1 MKDKRKTREKK
12 PLSFAIYVMGAFLLT
27 SAMTVLITAA
37 AIAIVWNVGYAGE
50 PGDEELFFA
59 VFTAGAIALLLSVI
73 LGIYFAVGIARPV
86 QRISDTASAIKEGN
100 LSARTGLSGDDQL
113 GQLGQRFDEMTDAI
127 ERDRDL
133 ERQLIG
139 DVAHELRTPLMAIQ
153 ATVEAIQDGVFEADE
168 EHLNTISFETRR
180 LGRLVEALLH
190 LNRLENGTAE
200 VKRNPVNLSS
210 VVSGLSTTHEA
221 LLETSGIMFFTDIA
235 PNVMIIGDQD
245 LISQAVANLLSNAV
259 RYTPEGGH
267 ITVSVQK
274 GDIMASIAVRDTPEN
289 GMVTVELA
297 RENGYAKISVRDTG
311 VGISE
316 EDMKKVFSRFWRA
329 DVARQ
334 SVDGGLGIGLAL
346 VKEVVDQHFGDVS
359 VSSTLGEGSTFVMRI
374 PLAPEDR
381 VKPTPSARRS
391 SSRRRQERAARK
403 EQEKLRKI
411 EERQLK
417 ARRKAREAG
426 AGASATQELKL
437 FGLHVPLPTT
447 RQQEPQTRN
456 KEDGT
461 HE

>member
-1 MKDKRKTREKK
+1 MRDKHKPRGKK
-12 PLSFAIYVMGAFLLT
+12 PLSFVIYVMGAFLLT
-27 SAMTVLITAA
+27 AAMTVLITAA
-37 AIAIVWNVGYAGE
+37 AIAIVWNVGYAGK
-50 PGDEELFFA
+50 PGDEELLIA
-59 VFTAGAIALLLSVI
+59 VLTAGVIALILSTI
-73 LGIYFAVGIARPV
+73 LGLYFAVGIARPV
-86 QRISDTASAIKEGN
+86 QHIADTADEIKNGN

-113 GQLGQRFDEMTDAI
+113 GQFGQRFDEMADAI

-190 LNRLENGTAE
+190 LNRLENGTTE
-200 VKRNPVNLSS
+200 IKRELVNLSS
-210 VVSGLSTTHEA
+210 VVNGLSTTHEA
-221 LLETSGIMFFTDIA
+221 LIESSGIMFFANVD
-235 PNVMIIGDQD
+235 PNVMVVGDQD

-259 RYTPEGGH
+259 RYTPE
-267 ITVSVQK
+267 
-274 GDIMASIAVRDTPEN
+274 N
-289 GMVTVELA
+289 GMVNIDLT
-297 RENGYAKISVRDTG
+297 RENGYARISVTDTG

-334 SVDGGLGIGLAL
+334 NVDGGLGIGLAL

-359 VSSTLGEGSTFVMRI
+359 VASRLGEGSTFTMRI
-374 PLAPEDR
+374 PLAPQDH
-381 VKPTPSARRS
+381 ARPVA
-391 SSRRRQERAARK
+391 SSRRNSEARRQERAARK

-417 ARRKAREAG
+417 ARRKAQAAHHG
-426 AGASATQELKL
+426 DLTPTQELKL
-437 FGLHVPLPTT
+437 FGLRVSLPAN
-447 RQQEPQTRN
+447 RQAQPHAR
-456 KEDGT
+456 KKDDGR

>member
-27 SAMTVLITAA
+27 AAMTVLITAA

-50 PGDEELFFA
+50 PSDEELFFA
-59 VFTAGAIALLLSVI
+59 IFAAGAIALVLSII
-73 LGIYFAVGIARPV
+73 LGIYFAVGIARPI

-100 LSARTGLSGDDQL
+100 LSARTGLAGDDQL
-113 GQLGQRFDEMTDAI
+113 GQLGQRFDEMADAI

-190 LNRLENGTAE
+190 LNRLENGTTE
-200 VKRNPVNLSS
+200 VKRDLVNLSS
-210 VVSGLSTTHEA
+210 VVGGLSTTHEA
-221 LLETSGIMFFTDIA
+221 LIESSGIMFFTDVA
-235 PNVMIIGDQD
+235 PNVMITGDQD

-259 RYTPEGGH
+259 RYTPE
-267 ITVSVQK
+267 
-274 GDIMASIAVRDTPEN
+274 N
-289 GMVTVELA
+289 GMVTVELT
-297 RENGYAKISVRDTG
+297 RENGYARISVRDTG
-311 VGISE
+311 VGIAE

-381 VKPTPSARRS
+381 VKPMTPHARKG

-403 EQEKLRKI
+403 EQEKARKI

-426 AGASATQELKL
+426 AGMSATQELKL
-437 FGLHVPLPTT
+437 FGLHVSLPTT
-447 RQQEPQTRN
+447 RQQEQQTRD

>member
-1 MKDKRKTREKK
+1 
-12 PLSFAIYVMGAFLLT
+12 
-27 SAMTVLITAA
+27 MTVLITAA

-113 GQLGQRFDEMTDAI
+113 GQLGQRFDEMADAI

-190 LNRLENGTAE
+190 LNRLENGTTE
-200 VKRNPVNLSS
+200 VKRDLVNLSS
-210 VVSGLSTTHEA
+210 VVGGLSTTHEA
-221 LLETSGIMFFTDIA
+221 LIESSGIMFFTDVA
-235 PNVMIIGDQD
+235 PNVMIVGDQD

-259 RYTPEGGH
+259 RYTPE
-267 ITVSVQK
+267 
-274 GDIMASIAVRDTPEN
+274 N
-289 GMVTVELA
+289 GMVTVELT

-311 VGISE
+311 VGISD

-381 VKPTPSARRS
+381 VKPMAPHARKN

-403 EQEKLRKI
+403 EQEKARKI
-411 EERQLK
+411 EERQMK

-426 AGASATQELKL
+426 AGMSATQELKL
-437 FGLHVPLPTT
+437 FGLHVSLPTT
-447 RQQEPQTRN
+447 RQQEQQTRN

>member
-113 GQLGQRFDEMTDAI
+113 GQLGQRFDEMADAI

-153 ATVEAIQDGVFEADE
+153 ATVEAIQDSVFEADE

-190 LNRLENGTAE
+190 LNRLENGTTE
-200 VKRNPVNLSS
+200 VKRDLVNLSS
-210 VVSGLSTTHEA
+210 VVGGLSTTHEA
-221 LLETSGIMFFTDIA
+221 LIESSGIMFFTDVA
-235 PNVMIIGDQD
+235 PNVMIVGDQD

-259 RYTPEGGH
+259 RYTPE
-267 ITVSVQK
+267 
-274 GDIMASIAVRDTPEN
+274 N
-289 GMVTVELA
+289 GMVTVELT

-311 VGISE
+311 VGISD

-381 VKPTPSARRS
+381 VKPMAPHARKN

-403 EQEKLRKI
+403 EQEKARKI
-411 EERQLK
+411 EERQMK

-426 AGASATQELKL
+426 AGMSATQELKL
-437 FGLHVPLPTT
+437 FGLHVSLPTT
-447 RQQEPQTRN
+447 RQQEQQTRN

>member
-113 GQLGQRFDEMTDAI
+113 GQLGQRFDEMADAI

-168 EHLNTISFETRR
+168 DHLNTISFETRR

-190 LNRLENGTAE
+190 LNRLENGTTE
-200 VKRNPVNLSS
+200 VKRDLVNLSS
-210 VVSGLSTTHEA
+210 VVGGLSTTHEA
-221 LLETSGIMFFTDIA
+221 LIESSGIMFFTDVA
-235 PNVMIIGDQD
+235 PNVMIVGDQD

-259 RYTPEGGH
+259 RYTPE
-267 ITVSVQK
+267 
-274 GDIMASIAVRDTPEN
+274 N
-289 GMVTVELA
+289 GMVTVELT

-311 VGISE
+311 VGISD

-381 VKPTPSARRS
+381 VKPMAPHARKN

-403 EQEKLRKI
+403 EQEKARKI
-411 EERQLK
+411 EERQMK

-426 AGASATQELKL
+426 AGMSATQELKL
-437 FGLHVPLPTT
+437 FGLHVSLPTT
-447 RQQEPQTRN
+447 RQQEQQTRN

>member
-86 QRISDTASAIKEGN
+86 QRISDIASAIKEGN

-113 GQLGQRFDEMTDAI
+113 GQLGQRFDEMADAI

-190 LNRLENGTAE
+190 LNRLENGTTE
-200 VKRNPVNLSS
+200 VKRDLVNLSS
-210 VVSGLSTTHEA
+210 VVGGLSTTHEA
-221 LLETSGIMFFTDIA
+221 LIESSGIMFFTDVA
-235 PNVMIIGDQD
+235 PNVMIVGDQD

-259 RYTPEGGH
+259 RYTPE
-267 ITVSVQK
+267 
-274 GDIMASIAVRDTPEN
+274 N
-289 GMVTVELA
+289 GMVTVELT

-311 VGISE
+311 VGISD

-381 VKPTPSARRS
+381 VKPMAPHARKN

-403 EQEKLRKI
+403 EQEKARKI
-411 EERQLK
+411 EERQMK

-426 AGASATQELKL
+426 AGMSATQELKL
-437 FGLHVPLPTT
+437 FGLHVSLPTT
-447 RQQEPQTRN
+447 RQQEQQTRN

>member
-100 LSARTGLSGDDQL
+100 LSARSGLSGDDQL
-113 GQLGQRFDEMTDAI
+113 GQLGQRFDEMADAI

-190 LNRLENGTAE
+190 LNRLENGTTE
-200 VKRNPVNLSS
+200 VKRDLVNLSS

-259 RYTPEGGH
+259 RYTPE
-267 ITVSVQK
+267 
-274 GDIMASIAVRDTPEN
+274 N
-289 GMVTVELA
+289 GMVTVELT

-311 VGISE
+311 VGISD

-381 VKPTPSARRS
+381 VKPMAPHARKN

-403 EQEKLRKI
+403 EQEKARKI
-411 EERQLK
+411 EERQMK

-426 AGASATQELKL
+426 AGMSATQELKL
-437 FGLHVPLPTT
+437 FGLHVLLPTT
-447 RQQEPQTRN
+447 RQQEQQTRN

>member
-113 GQLGQRFDEMTDAI
+113 GQLGQRFDEMADAI

-190 LNRLENGTAE
+190 LNRLENGTTE
-200 VKRNPVNLSS
+200 VKRDLVNLSS
-210 VVSGLSTTHEA
+210 VVGGLSTTHEA
-221 LLETSGIMFFTDIA
+221 LIESSGIMFFTDVA
-235 PNVMIIGDQD
+235 PNVMIVGDQD

-259 RYTPEGGH
+259 RYTPE
-267 ITVSVQK
+267 
-274 GDIMASIAVRDTPEN
+274 N
-289 GMVTVELA
+289 GMVTVELT

-311 VGISE
+311 VGISD
-316 EDMKKVFSRFWRA
+316 EDVKKVFSRFWRA

-381 VKPTPSARRS
+381 VKPMAPHARKN

-403 EQEKLRKI
+403 EQEKARKI
-411 EERQLK
+411 EERQMK

-426 AGASATQELKL
+426 AGMSATQELKL
-437 FGLHVPLPTT
+437 FGLHVSLPTT
-447 RQQEPQTRN
+447 RQQEQQTRN

>member
-113 GQLGQRFDEMTDAI
+113 GQLGQRFDEMADAI

-190 LNRLENGTAE
+190 LNRLENGTTE
-200 VKRNPVNLSS
+200 VKRDLVNLSS
-210 VVSGLSTTHEA
+210 VVGGLSTTHEA
-221 LLETSGIMFFTDIA
+221 LIESSGIMFFTDVA
-235 PNVMIIGDQD
+235 PNVMIVGDQD

-259 RYTPEGGH
+259 RYTPE
-267 ITVSVQK
+267 
-274 GDIMASIAVRDTPEN
+274 N
-289 GMVTVELA
+289 GMVTVELT

-311 VGISE
+311 VGISD

-381 VKPTPSARRS
+381 VKPMAPHARKN

-403 EQEKLRKI
+403 EQEKARKI
-411 EERQLK
+411 EERQMK

-426 AGASATQELKL
+426 AGMSATQELKL
-437 FGLHVPLPTT
+437 FGLHVSLPTT
-447 RQQEPQTRN
+447 RQQEQQTRN

>member
-59 VFTAGAIALLLSVI
+59 VFTAGAIALALSVI

-113 GQLGQRFDEMTDAI
+113 GQLGQRFDEMADAI

-190 LNRLENGTAE
+190 LNRLENGTTE
-200 VKRNPVNLSS
+200 VKRDLVNLSS
-210 VVSGLSTTHEA
+210 VVGGLSTTHEA
-221 LLETSGIMFFTDIA
+221 LIESSGIMFFTDVA
-235 PNVMIIGDQD
+235 PNVMIVGDQD

-259 RYTPEGGH
+259 RYTPE
-267 ITVSVQK
+267 
-274 GDIMASIAVRDTPEN
+274 N
-289 GMVTVELA
+289 GMVTVELT

-311 VGISE
+311 VGISD

-381 VKPTPSARRS
+381 VKPMAPHARKN

-403 EQEKLRKI
+403 EQEKARKI
-411 EERQLK
+411 EERQMK

-426 AGASATQELKL
+426 AGMSATQELKL
-437 FGLHVPLPTT
+437 FGLHVSLPTT
-447 RQQEPQTRN
+447 RQQEQQTRN

>member
-1 MKDKRKTREKK
+1 MKAKHTKHTKK
-12 PLSFAIYVMGAFLLT
+12 PISFALYVMGAFLLT

-37 AIAIVWNVGYAGE
+37 AIAFVWNVGYSGQ
-50 PGDEELFFA
+50 PSDNDLFFA
-59 VFTAGAIALLLSVI
+59 VIVAGALALGLSII
-73 LGIYFAVGIARPV
+73 LGLYFAIGIARPV
-86 QRISDTASAIKEGN
+86 QHIADTADAIKEGN

-113 GQLGQRFDEMTDAI
+113 GQLGQRFDEMADAI

-200 VKRNPVNLSS
+200 IKRDLVNLSN
-210 VVSGLSTTHEA
+210 VVLGLSTTHEA
-221 LLETSGIMFFTDIA
+221 LLQDSGIMFFTDIT

-259 RYTPEGGH
+259 RYTPE
-267 ITVSVQK
+267 
-274 GDIMASIAVRDTPEN
+274 N
-289 GMVTVELA
+289 GMVTIELT
-297 RENGYAKISVRDTG
+297 RDGGYARIAVRDTG
-311 VGISE
+311 VGIAP
-316 EDMKKVFSRFWRA
+316 EDLKKVFSRFWRA
-329 DVARQ
+329 DGARQ

-346 VKEVVDQHFGDVS
+346 VKEVVDQHHGSVA
-359 VSSTLGEGSTFVMRI
+359 VSSTLGEGSMFTMRI
-374 PLAPEDR
+374 PLANEDKA
-381 VKPTPSARRS
+381 KPTVTARRGGA
-391 SSRRRQERAARK
+391 RRRQERTARK

-411 EERQLK
+411 EERQQK
-417 ARRKAREAG
+417 AQRKAREAG
-426 AGASATQELKL
+426 SNISSSQELKL
-437 FGLHVPLPTT
+437 FGLRVPLPTN
-447 RQQEPQTRN
+447 RQQGQRTEQRE
-456 KEDGT
+456 EDK

>member
-113 GQLGQRFDEMTDAI
+113 GQLGQRFDEMADAI

-190 LNRLENGTAE
+190 LNRLENGTTE
-200 VKRNPVNLSS
+200 VKRDLVNLSS
-210 VVSGLSTTHEA
+210 VVGGLSTTHEA
-221 LLETSGIMFFTDIA
+221 LIESSGIMFFTDVA
-235 PNVMIIGDQD
+235 PNVMIVGDQD

-259 RYTPEGGH
+259 RYTPE
-267 ITVSVQK
+267 
-274 GDIMASIAVRDTPEN
+274 N
-289 GMVTVELA
+289 GMVTVELT

-311 VGISE
+311 VGISD

-381 VKPTPSARRS
+381 VKPMAPHARKN

>member
-27 SAMTVLITAA
+27 AAMTVLITAA

-50 PGDEELFFA
+50 PSDEDLFFA
-59 VFTAGAIALLLSVI
+59 VFAAGAIALVLSII
-73 LGIYFAVGIARPV
+73 LGIYFAVGIARPI

-113 GQLGQRFDEMTDAI
+113 GQLGQRFDEMADAI

-153 ATVEAIQDGVFEADE
+153 ATVEAIQDGVFAADE

-190 LNRLENGTAE
+190 LNRLENGTTE
-200 VKRNPVNLSS
+200 VKRDLVNLSS

-221 LLETSGIMFFTDIA
+221 LLETSGIMFFTDVA

-259 RYTPEGGH
+259 RYTPE
-267 ITVSVQK
+267 
-274 GDIMASIAVRDTPEN
+274 N

-297 RENGYAKISVRDTG
+297 RENGYARISVRDTG
-311 VGISE
+311 VGIAE

-374 PLAPEDR
+374 PLAPEDH
-381 VKPTPSARRS
+381 VKPMAPHARKS

-403 EQEKLRKI
+403 EQEKARKI
-411 EERQLK
+411 EERQMK

-426 AGASATQELKL
+426 AGISATQELKL
-437 FGLHVPLPTT
+437 FGLHVSLPTT
-447 RQQEPQTRN
+447 RQQEQQTRD

>member
-1 MKDKRKTREKK
+1 M
-12 PLSFAIYVMGAFLLT
+12 A
-27 SAMTVLITAA
+27 
-37 AIAIVWNVGYAGE
+37 
-50 PGDEELFFA
+50 
-59 VFTAGAIALLLSVI
+59 
-73 LGIYFAVGIARPV
+73 
-86 QRISDTASAIKEGN
+86 
-100 LSARTGLSGDDQL
+100 
-113 GQLGQRFDEMTDAI
+113 DAI

-259 RYTPEGGH
+259 RYTPE
-267 ITVSVQK
+267 
-274 GDIMASIAVRDTPEN
+274 N

-316 EDMKKVFSRFWRA
+316 EDMKKVF
-329 DVARQ
+329 
-334 SVDGGLGIGLAL
+334 
-346 VKEVVDQHFGDVS
+346 
-359 VSSTLGEGSTFVMRI
+359 
-374 PLAPEDR
+374 
-381 VKPTPSARRS
+381 
-391 SSRRRQERAARK
+391 
-403 EQEKLRKI
+403 
-411 EERQLK
+411 
-417 ARRKAREAG
+417 
-426 AGASATQELKL
+426 
-437 FGLHVPLPTT
+437 
-447 RQQEPQTRN
+447 
-456 KEDGT
+456 
-461 HE
+461 

>member
-59 VFTAGAIALLLSVI
+59 VFTAGAIALALSVI

-113 GQLGQRFDEMTDAI
+113 GQLGQRFDEMADAI

-190 LNRLENGTAE
+190 LNRLENGTTE
-200 VKRNPVNLSS
+200 VKRDLVNLSS
-210 VVSGLSTTHEA
+210 VVGGLSTTHEA
-221 LLETSGIMFFTDIA
+221 LIESSGIMFFTDVA
-235 PNVMIIGDQD
+235 PNVMIVGEQD

-259 RYTPEGGH
+259 RYTPE
-267 ITVSVQK
+267 
-274 GDIMASIAVRDTPEN
+274 N
-289 GMVTVELA
+289 GMVTVELT

-311 VGISE
+311 VGISD

-381 VKPTPSARRS
+381 VKPMAPHARKN

-403 EQEKLRKI
+403 EQEKARKI
-411 EERQLK
+411 EERQMK

-426 AGASATQELKL
+426 AGMSATQELKL
-437 FGLHVPLPTT
+437 FGLHVSLPTA
-447 RQQEPQTRN
+447 RQQEQQTRN

>member
-113 GQLGQRFDEMTDAI
+113 GQLGQRFDEMADAI

-190 LNRLENGTAE
+190 LNRLENGTTEA
-200 VKRNPVNLSS
+200 KRDLVNLSS
-210 VVSGLSTTHEA
+210 VVGGLSTTHEA
-221 LLETSGIMFFTDIA
+221 LIESSGIMFFTDVA
-235 PNVMIIGDQD
+235 PNVMIVGDQD

-259 RYTPEGGH
+259 RYTPE
-267 ITVSVQK
+267 
-274 GDIMASIAVRDTPEN
+274 N
-289 GMVTVELA
+289 GMVTVELT

-311 VGISE
+311 VGISD

-381 VKPTPSARRS
+381 VKPMAPHARKN

>member
-12 PLSFAIYVMGAFLLT
+12 PLSFVIYVMGAFLLT

-113 GQLGQRFDEMTDAI
+113 GQLGQRFDEMADAI

-190 LNRLENGTAE
+190 LNRLENGTTE
-200 VKRNPVNLSS
+200 VKRDLVNLSS
-210 VVSGLSTTHEA
+210 VVGGLSTTHEA
-221 LLETSGIMFFTDIA
+221 LIESSGIMFFTDVA
-235 PNVMIIGDQD
+235 PNVMIVGDQD

-259 RYTPEGGH
+259 RYTPE
-267 ITVSVQK
+267 
-274 GDIMASIAVRDTPEN
+274 N
-289 GMVTVELA
+289 GMVTVELT

-311 VGISE
+311 VGISD

-381 VKPTPSARRS
+381 VKPMAPHARKN

>member
-37 AIAIVWNVGYAGE
+37 AIAIVWNVGYTGE

-59 VFTAGAIALLLSVI
+59 VFTAGAIALALSVI

-113 GQLGQRFDEMTDAI
+113 GQLGQRFDEMADAI

-190 LNRLENGTAE
+190 LNRLENGTTE
-200 VKRNPVNLSS
+200 VKRDLVNLSS
-210 VVSGLSTTHEA
+210 VVGGLSTTHEA
-221 LLETSGIMFFTDIA
+221 LIESSGIMFFTDVA
-235 PNVMIIGDQD
+235 PNVMIVGDQD

-259 RYTPEGGH
+259 RYTPE
-267 ITVSVQK
+267 
-274 GDIMASIAVRDTPEN
+274 N
-289 GMVTVELA
+289 GMVTVELT

-311 VGISE
+311 VGISD

-381 VKPTPSARRS
+381 VKPMAPHARKN

-403 EQEKLRKI
+403 EQEKARKI
-411 EERQLK
+411 EERQMK

-426 AGASATQELKL
+426 AGMSATQELKL
-437 FGLHVPLPTT
+437 FGLHVSLPTT
-447 RQQEPQTRN
+447 RQQEQQTRN

>member
-113 GQLGQRFDEMTDAI
+113 GQLGQRFDEMADAI

-190 LNRLENGTAE
+190 LNRLENGTTE
-200 VKRNPVNLSS
+200 VKRDLVNLSS

-259 RYTPEGGH
+259 RYTPE
-267 ITVSVQK
+267 
-274 GDIMASIAVRDTPEN
+274 N
-289 GMVTVELA
+289 GMVTVELT

-311 VGISE
+311 VGISD

-359 VSSTLGEGSTFVMRI
+359 VSSTLGEGSAFVMRI

-381 VKPTPSARRS
+381 VKPMAPHARKN

-403 EQEKLRKI
+403 EQEKARKI
-411 EERQLK
+411 EERQMK

-426 AGASATQELKL
+426 AGMSATQELKL
-437 FGLHVPLPTT
+437 FGLHVLLPTT
-447 RQQEPQTRN
+447 RQQEQQTRN

>member
-27 SAMTVLITAA
+27 AAMTVLITAA

-50 PGDEELFFA
+50 PSDEELFFA
-59 VFTAGAIALLLSVI
+59 IFAAGAIALVLSII
-73 LGIYFAVGIARPV
+73 LGIYFAVGIARPI

-100 LSARTGLSGDDQL
+100 LSARTGLAGDDQL
-113 GQLGQRFDEMTDAI
+113 GQLGQRFDEMADAI

-190 LNRLENGTAE
+190 LNRLENGTTE
-200 VKRNPVNLSS
+200 VKRDLVNLSS
-210 VVSGLSTTHEA
+210 VVGGLSTTHEA
-221 LLETSGIMFFTDIA
+221 LIESSGIMFFTDVA

-259 RYTPEGGH
+259 RYTPE
-267 ITVSVQK
+267 
-274 GDIMASIAVRDTPEN
+274 N
-289 GMVTVELA
+289 GMVTVELT
-297 RENGYAKISVRDTG
+297 RENGYARISVRDTG
-311 VGISE
+311 VGIAE

-359 VSSTLGEGSTFVMRI
+359 VSSTLGEGSTFVMRV

-381 VKPTPSARRS
+381 VKPMTPHARKG

-403 EQEKLRKI
+403 EQEKARKI

-426 AGASATQELKL
+426 AGMSATQELKL
-437 FGLHVPLPTT
+437 FGLHVSLPTT
-447 RQQEPQTRN
+447 RQEEQQTRN

>member
-1 MKDKRKTREKK
+1 MKNKRKTRERK

-27 SAMTVLITAA
+27 AAMTVLITAA
-37 AIAIVWNVGYAGE
+37 AIAIVWNVGYAGA
-50 PGDEELFFA
+50 PSDEEIFA
-59 VFTAGAIALLLSVI
+59 AVLISGAIALVLSII
-73 LGIYFAVGIARPV
+73 LGLYFAIGIARPV
-86 QRISDTASAIKEGN
+86 GRIADTASAIKEGN
-100 LSARTGLSGDDQL
+100 LSARTGLGGDDQL
-113 GQLGQRFDEMTDAI
+113 GQLGQRFDEMADAV

-200 VKRNPVNLSS
+200 VKRNLVNLSS
-210 VVSGLSTTHEA
+210 VVNGLSTTHEA
-221 LLETSGIMFFTDIA
+221 LLESSGIMFFTDVD

-259 RYTPEGGH
+259 RYTPE
-267 ITVSVQK
+267 
-274 GDIMASIAVRDTPEN
+274 N
-289 GMVTVELA
+289 GMVSLELT
-297 RENGYAKISVRDTG
+297 RDNGYAKISVRDTG
-311 VGISE
+311 VGISQ

-374 PLAPEDR
+374 PLAPEDHA
-381 VKPTPSARRS
+381 KPMPSARRNT
-391 SSRRRQERAARK
+391 SRRRQERAARK

-411 EERQLK
+411 EERQVK

-426 AGASATQELKL
+426 AGLSATQELKL
-437 FGLHVPLPTT
+437 FGLRVPLPAT
-447 RQQEPQTRN
+447 RQQEVRQQEVRQQEVHTRN
-456 KEDGT
+456 KEDDT

>member
-1 MKDKRKTREKK
+1 M
-12 PLSFAIYVMGAFLLT
+12 
-27 SAMTVLITAA
+27 LITAA

-113 GQLGQRFDEMTDAI
+113 GQLGQRFDEMADAI

-190 LNRLENGTAE
+190 LNRLENGTTE
-200 VKRNPVNLSS
+200 VKRDLVNLSS
-210 VVSGLSTTHEA
+210 VVGGLSTTHEA
-221 LLETSGIMFFTDIA
+221 LIESSGIMFFTDVA
-235 PNVMIIGDQD
+235 PNVMIVGDQD

-259 RYTPEGGH
+259 RYTPE
-267 ITVSVQK
+267 
-274 GDIMASIAVRDTPEN
+274 N
-289 GMVTVELA
+289 GMVTVELT

-311 VGISE
+311 VGISD

-381 VKPTPSARRS
+381 VKPMAPHARKN

-403 EQEKLRKI
+403 EQEKARKI
-411 EERQLK
+411 EERQMK

-426 AGASATQELKL
+426 AGMSATQELKL
-437 FGLHVPLPTT
+437 FGLHVSLPTT
-447 RQQEPQTRN
+447 RQQEQQTRN

>member
-27 SAMTVLITAA
+27 AAMTVLITAA

-50 PGDEELFFA
+50 PSDEELFFA
-59 VFTAGAIALLLSVI
+59 IFAAGAIALVLSII
-73 LGIYFAVGIARPV
+73 LGIYFAVGIARPI

-100 LSARTGLSGDDQL
+100 LSARTGLAGDDQL
-113 GQLGQRFDEMTDAI
+113 GQLGQRFDEMADAI

-190 LNRLENGTAE
+190 LNRLENGTTE
-200 VKRNPVNLSS
+200 VKRDLVNLSS
-210 VVSGLSTTHEA
+210 VVGGLSTTHEA
-221 LLETSGIMFFTDIA
+221 LIESSGIMFFTDVA

-259 RYTPEGGH
+259 RYTPE
-267 ITVSVQK
+267 
-274 GDIMASIAVRDTPEN
+274 N
-289 GMVTVELA
+289 GMVTVELT
-297 RENGYAKISVRDTG
+297 RENGYARISVRDTG
-311 VGISE
+311 VGIAE

-381 VKPTPSARRS
+381 VKPMTPHARKG

-403 EQEKLRKI
+403 EQEKARKI

-426 AGASATQELKL
+426 AGMSATQELKL
-437 FGLHVPLPTT
+437 FGLHVSLPTT
-447 RQQEPQTRN
+447 RQQEQQTRN

>member
-12 PLSFAIYVMGAFLLT
+12 SLSFAIYVMGAFLLT

-113 GQLGQRFDEMTDAI
+113 GQLGQRFDEMADAI

-190 LNRLENGTAE
+190 LNRLENGTTE
-200 VKRNPVNLSS
+200 VKRDLVNLSS
-210 VVSGLSTTHEA
+210 VVGGLSTTHEA
-221 LLETSGIMFFTDIA
+221 LIESSGIMFFTDVA
-235 PNVMIIGDQD
+235 PNVMIVGDQD

-259 RYTPEGGH
+259 RYTPE
-267 ITVSVQK
+267 
-274 GDIMASIAVRDTPEN
+274 N
-289 GMVTVELA
+289 GMVTVELT

-311 VGISE
+311 VGISD

-381 VKPTPSARRS
+381 VKPMAPHARKN

>member
-59 VFTAGAIALLLSVI
+59 VFTAGAIALALSVI

-113 GQLGQRFDEMTDAI
+113 GQLGQRFDEMADAI

-139 DVAHELRTPLMAIQ
+139 DVAHELRTPLRAIQ

-190 LNRLENGTAE
+190 LNRLENGTTE
-200 VKRNPVNLSS
+200 VKRDLVNLSS
-210 VVSGLSTTHEA
+210 VVGGLSTTHEA
-221 LLETSGIMFFTDIA
+221 LIESSGIMFFTDVA
-235 PNVMIIGDQD
+235 PNVMIVGDQD

-259 RYTPEGGH
+259 RYTPE
-267 ITVSVQK
+267 
-274 GDIMASIAVRDTPEN
+274 N
-289 GMVTVELA
+289 GMVTVELT

-311 VGISE
+311 VGISD

-381 VKPTPSARRS
+381 VKPMAPHARKN

-403 EQEKLRKI
+403 EQEKARKI
-411 EERQLK
+411 EERQMK

-426 AGASATQELKL
+426 AGMSATQELKL
-437 FGLHVPLPTT
+437 FGLHVSLPTT
-447 RQQEPQTRN
+447 RQQEQQTRN

>member
-73 LGIYFAVGIARPV
+73 LGIYFVVGIARPV

-113 GQLGQRFDEMTDAI
+113 GQLGQRFDEMADAI

-190 LNRLENGTAE
+190 LNRLENGTTE
-200 VKRNPVNLSS
+200 VKRDLVNLSS
-210 VVSGLSTTHEA
+210 VVGGLSTTHEA
-221 LLETSGIMFFTDIA
+221 LIESSGIMFFTDVA
-235 PNVMIIGDQD
+235 PNVMIVGDQD

-259 RYTPEGGH
+259 RYTPE
-267 ITVSVQK
+267 
-274 GDIMASIAVRDTPEN
+274 N
-289 GMVTVELA
+289 GMVTVELT

-311 VGISE
+311 VGISD

-381 VKPTPSARRS
+381 VKPMAPHARKN

-403 EQEKLRKI
+403 EQEKARKI
-411 EERQLK
+411 EERQMK

-426 AGASATQELKL
+426 AGMSATQELKL
-437 FGLHVPLPTT
+437 FGLHVSLPTT
-447 RQQEPQTRN
+447 RQQEQQTRN

>member
-59 VFTAGAIALLLSVI
+59 VFTADAIALALSVI

-113 GQLGQRFDEMTDAI
+113 GQLGQRFDEMADAI

-190 LNRLENGTAE
+190 LNRLENGTTE
-200 VKRNPVNLSS
+200 VKRDLVNLSS
-210 VVSGLSTTHEA
+210 VVGGLSTTHEA
-221 LLETSGIMFFTDIA
+221 LIESSGIMFFTDVA
-235 PNVMIIGDQD
+235 PNVMIVGDQD

-259 RYTPEGGH
+259 RYTPE
-267 ITVSVQK
+267 
-274 GDIMASIAVRDTPEN
+274 N
-289 GMVTVELA
+289 GMVTVELT

-311 VGISE
+311 VGISD

-329 DVARQ
+329 DAARQ

-381 VKPTPSARRS
+381 VKPMAPHARKNS
-391 SSRRRQERAARK
+391 SCRRQERAARK
-403 EQEKLRKI
+403 EQEKARKI
-411 EERQLK
+411 EERQMK

-426 AGASATQELKL
+426 AGMSATQELKL
-437 FGLHVPLPTT
+437 FGLHVSLPTT
-447 RQQEPQTRN
+447 RQQEQQTRN

>member
-113 GQLGQRFDEMTDAI
+113 GQLGQRFDEMADAI

-153 ATVEAIQDGVFEADE
+153 ATVEAIQDGVFE
-168 EHLNTISFETRR
+168 
-180 LGRLVEALLH
+180 
-190 LNRLENGTAE
+190 AE

-259 RYTPEGGH
+259 RY
-267 ITVSVQK
+267 
-274 GDIMASIAVRDTPEN
+274 TPEN

-359 VSSTLGEGSTFVMRI
+359 VSSTLGDGSTFVMRI

-447 RQQEPQTRN
+447 
-456 KEDGT
+456 
-461 HE
+461 